1 MQQKLKFDNLFSD
14 TIYKIL
20 EMAFRLCTSKS
31 VTYSTEW
38 SKPHLILNR
47 GSFQMFILGHW
58 KCKFA
63 IWYCKYLCSIHCYFY
78 HVFWHIFKFF
88 YPLFEGFSVT
98 VDQATMPDQGIVLY
112 WPLFWMRPLCI
123 VRQDPSRT
131 PERWFA
137 MFWLQKSVYAHSNS
151 KHWNNFWWHKLS

>member
-1 MQQKLKFDNLFSD
+1 MHQKLKFDNLFSD
-14 TIYKIL
+14 RIYEIL

-38 SKPHLILNR
+38 NKPHLILNR
-47 GSFQMFILGHW
+47 SSFQMFILGHW

-63 IWYCKYLCSIHCYFY
+63 IWYCKYLCSIQCYFY

-88 YPLFEGFSVT
+88 LSLIWGVFRDCWSSNIAWSRYSAVLT
-98 VDQATMPDQGIVLY
+98 IVLNETT
-112 WPLFWMRPLCI
+112 LHSTARPFK
-123 VRQDPSRT
+123 DAGKSSD
-131 PERWFA
+131 
-137 MFWLQKSVYAHSNS
+137 LQKSVYAHSNS